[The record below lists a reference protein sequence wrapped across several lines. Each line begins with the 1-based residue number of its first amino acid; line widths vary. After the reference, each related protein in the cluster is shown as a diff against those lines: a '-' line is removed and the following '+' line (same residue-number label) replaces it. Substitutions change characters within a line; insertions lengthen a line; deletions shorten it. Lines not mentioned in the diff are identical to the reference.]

1 MHHLAW
7 NNHATCPAN
16 TITRAATLSCHTH
29 TQSSLTL
36 TRSSPVSS
44 GDQHLQKT
52 ARERFTSVFAH
63 SADTVTCTKIQRMS
77 RARTE
82 KEGGKEAVHPT
93 TRNPTSM
100 IPTHDIVTNKQILS
114 TKSLGDF
121 AMSPDENQAFGELQE
136 ELFEYML
143 KKVAVSTRADPAS
156 KEVFISLQD
165 YFQLTR
171 VTHTEK
177 SKVAYLEVIDA
188 KSDSKDV
195 HHHRTASG
203 PAQ

>member
-1 MHHLAW
+1 MQLVQPIPSLELLPC
-7 NNHATCPAN
+7 HAT
-16 TITRAATLSCHTH
+16 
-29 TQSSLTL
+29 LTP
-36 TRSSPVSS
+36 SPVSHS
-44 GDQHLQKT
+44 PSPVQSPQVINISRKRPERGSPVFSPTQQTRSPAQK
-52 ARERFTSVFAH
+52 FT
-63 SADTVTCTKIQRMS
+63 KLQRMS